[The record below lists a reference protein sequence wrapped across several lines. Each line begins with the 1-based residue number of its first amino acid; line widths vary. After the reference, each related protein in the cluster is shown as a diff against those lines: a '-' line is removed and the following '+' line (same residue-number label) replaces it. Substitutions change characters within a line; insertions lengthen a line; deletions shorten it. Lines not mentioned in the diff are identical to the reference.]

1 MKTLLIACILSTIP
15 ALSFA
20 EEYSK
25 SDDYKMAI
33 SNTITSEFTLEEINA
48 KIADFDDLIANCDA
62 YKARYE
68 ADKQVWVKRKDEAV
82 KLGVKEKLVEAVKEE
97 VAEPI
102 VEPIAEPIE

>member
-1 MKTLLIACILSTIP
+1 MKKLIIVCILSIIP

-33 SNTITSEFTLEEINA
+33 SNTVISEFSLEEINA
-48 KIADFDDLIANCDA
+48 KIADFDELIANCDA
-62 YKARYE
+62 YKSRYE
-68 ADKQVWVKRKDEAV
+68 ADKQVWIKRKDEAV
-82 KLGVKEKLVEAVKEE
+82 KLGVKEKPAEAIKEE

-102 VEPIAEPIE
+102 SEPIAEPIE